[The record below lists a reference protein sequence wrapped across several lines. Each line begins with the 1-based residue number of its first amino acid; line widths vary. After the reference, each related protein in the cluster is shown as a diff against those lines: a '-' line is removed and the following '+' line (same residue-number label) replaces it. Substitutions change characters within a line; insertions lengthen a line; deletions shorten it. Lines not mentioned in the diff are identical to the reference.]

1 MYPYVPRSVPRCQGN
16 QLPPGISSLEGLKYQ
31 WGRRFSIGVVWHP
44 NGSPNHPDIVRTGV
58 RLAAMTEPASK
69 ASRRQRLEMRVTP
82 QQDAVIRQAA
92 RLENTTV
99 TAFVLDTV
107 TARAHKVIRKHA
119 DLVLSNAAFDRFI
132 AELDKPAQV
141 VPQLAK
147 LFERNPKLPEG

>member
-1 MYPYVPRSVPRCQGN
+1 
-16 QLPPGISSLEGLKYQ
+16 
-31 WGRRFSIGVVWHP
+31 
-44 NGSPNHPDIVRTGV
+44 
-58 RLAAMTEPASK
+58 MTEPASK

-107 TARAHKVIRKHA
+107 TARAQKVIRMHQ
-119 DLVLSNAAFDRFI
+119 DLVLSNAAFDRFL
-132 AELDKPAQV
+132 AELDKPARV
-141 VPQLAK
+141 VPELAK

>member
-1 MYPYVPRSVPRCQGN
+1 MSREVS
-16 QLPPGISSLEGLKYQ
+16 
-31 WGRRFSIGVVWHP
+31 RRARKP
-44 NGSPNHPDIVRTGV
+44 NGDRDFRSECFGTPLAPQMAPHICPDIVRTVV

-69 ASRRQRLEMRVTP
+69 APRRQRLEMRVTP

-92 RLENTTV
+92 RLENTTI

-119 DLVLSNAAFDRFI
+119 DLVLSNDAFDRFL

-141 VPQLAK
+141 VPELAK
-147 LFERNPKLPEG
+147 LFERKPKLPEG

>member
-1 MYPYVPRSVPRCQGN
+1 
-16 QLPPGISSLEGLKYQ
+16 
-31 WGRRFSIGVVWHP
+31 
-44 NGSPNHPDIVRTGV
+44 
-58 RLAAMTEPASK
+58 MTEPATE

-99 TAFVLDTV
+99 TAFVLDTA

-119 DLVLSNAAFDRFI
+119 DLVLSNDAFDRFL

-141 VPQLAK
+141 VPELAK
-147 LFERNPKLPEG
+147 LFKRTPKLPEG

>member
-1 MYPYVPRSVPRCQGN
+1 MSQ
-16 QLPPGISSLEGLKYQ
+16 
-31 WGRRFSIGVVWHP
+31 
-44 NGSPNHPDIVRTGV
+44 
-58 RLAAMTEPASK
+58 PATR

-107 TARAHKVIRKHA
+107 TARAQKVIRKHQ
-119 DLVLSNAAFDRFI
+119 DLMLSNAAFDRFL
-132 AELDKPAQV
+132 AELDKPSRA

>member
-1 MYPYVPRSVPRCQGN
+1 
-16 QLPPGISSLEGLKYQ
+16 
-31 WGRRFSIGVVWHP
+31 
-44 NGSPNHPDIVRTGV
+44 
-58 RLAAMTEPASK
+58 MTEPAPK

-107 TARAHKVIRKHA
+107 TARAYKVIRRHQ
-119 DLVLSNAAFDRFI
+119 DLVLSNAAFDRFL

-141 VPQLAK
+141 VPELAK